1 MELKTEV
8 LFLTV
13 SELLYT
19 YDFAGLNLGHN
30 PGEYDTQAWGIID
43 KLHRLSTAEA
53 VGEEIYRTFCL
64 FFDGEDLLRYK
75 KGDLHYTLAGAE
87 ILGVWRDYHSL
98 DDETF
103 LERYHTFGDIDALFA
118 D

>member
-1 MELKTEV
+1 MDLKTDV

-19 YDFAGLNLGHN
+19 YDFVGLNLGHN

-43 KLHRLSTAEA
+43 KLHRLSSAEA
-53 VGEEIYRTFCL
+53 VGEELYRMFYF
-64 FFDGEDLLRYK
+64 FFDGEDLLLYK
-75 KGDLHYTLAGAE
+75 RGDERYTLAGAE
-87 ILGVWRDYHSL
+87 ILGVWRDFNTLS
-98 DDETF
+98 DEAF
-103 LERYHTFGDIDALFA
+103 LERYHTFGDIDALFT

>member
-1 MELKTEV
+1 MELKTDV

-30 PGEYDTQAWGIID
+30 PGEYDMQAWGIID
-43 KLHRLSTAEA
+43 KLHGLSTAEA
-53 VGEEIYRTFCL
+53 VGEELYRMFCF
-64 FFDGEDLLRYK
+64 FFDGEDLLLYK
-75 KGDLHYTLAGAE
+75 KGDIHYTLAGSE
-87 ILGVWRDYHSL
+87 ILRVWRDFHTL
-98 DDETF
+98 GDETF
-103 LERYHTFGDIDALFA
+103 LARYHTFGDIDTLFT